1 MPVLAAENFP
11 KEPCEGFFQ
20 VNFPDAYYIV
30 ASELLVKS
38 RLLQPIVELA
48 QLDDSEPIEERN
60 QITLTINCSSEF
72 NQMLML
78 ISRLMDEPNYRYYDT
93 MTGNELARL
102 LRLSDHF
109 QFTELTEQL
118 LVILA
123 QRVESGAAVEKL
135 CEVLGVPKDMTD
147 EQKVEAER
155 NCNIFRE
162 LDEP

>member
-1 MPVLAAENFP
+1 MPVLSADQFP

-20 VNFPDAYYIV
+20 VNFPDEYYIV

-48 QLDDSEPIEERN
+48 QLDDSEPIEVRN
-60 QITLTINCSSEF
+60 QITLSINCSSEF

-93 MTGNELARL
+93 MTGNELAQL

-118 LVILA
+118 LVVLA
-123 QRVESGAAVEKL
+123 ERVEGGAAVGKL
-135 CEVLGVPKDMTD
+135 CEVLSVPRDMTD
-147 EQKVEAER
+147 EQKAEAER

-162 LDEP
+162 LDEF